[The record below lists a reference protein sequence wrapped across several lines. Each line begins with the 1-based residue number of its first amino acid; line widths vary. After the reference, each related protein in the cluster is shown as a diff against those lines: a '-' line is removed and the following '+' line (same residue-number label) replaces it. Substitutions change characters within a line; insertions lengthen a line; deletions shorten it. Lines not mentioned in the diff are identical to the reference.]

1 MQKRPGIFR
10 KVTSSFF
17 VQKHAEFSFNP
28 QSTIVF
34 DENIVFPSTFRWGEF
49 LKRLNFFLNWA
60 PSFCFREQRHHYSFR
75 VEFQMILENMFV
87 RRELFT

>member
-34 DENIVFPSTFRWGEF
+34 DENIVFPSTFLWGEF
-49 LKRLNFFLNWA
+49 
-60 PSFCFREQRHHYSFR
+60 S
-75 VEFQMILENMFV
+75 
-87 RRELFT
+87 